1 MIPGLMAPTLALIA
15 VLLAGAVV
23 LHLDRKQ
30 RQYDQQMSLVV
41 TLSQQDVALA
51 DPRSIRR
58 EKIRLQRLRVLAR
71 NLFRYDPNCPDA
83 YTVPVPLVVLIGPVL
98 GVASGMFASTALA
111 ESTSIA
117 IGCLVTIGSIRGLFG
132 WQRDRYANKLR
143 RQLPDALQFVVNAVR
158 AGFPV
163 TEALRGITR
172 ETPEPTRGQFNQVLN
187 EIALGRSAS
196 DALLGLFQRTGVTEY
211 AIFAVT
217 LAVQTKS
224 GGHLAE
230 TIQTLAETVRE
241 RITLAARA
249 KALAGEG
256 TVSATILSILPVVT
270 GIALTVIRPDY
281 LQPLFTDPRG
291 RRLFFMGV
299 ASLLAGIWTMR
310 RMIAGTVKE

>member
-1 MIPGLMAPTLALIA
+1 M
-15 VLLAGAVV
+15 
-23 LHLDRKQ
+23 
-30 RQYDQQMSLVV
+30 
-41 TLSQQDVALA
+41 
-51 DPRSIRR
+51 
-58 EKIRLQRLRVLAR
+58 
-71 NLFRYDPNCPDA
+71 C
-83 YTVPVPLVVLIGPVL
+83 
-98 GVASGMFASTALA
+98 
-111 ESTSIA
+111 
-117 IGCLVTIGSIRGLFG
+117 C
-132 WQRDRYANKLR
+132 
-143 RQLPDALQFVVNAVR
+143 
-158 AGFPV
+158 
-163 TEALRGITR
+163 
-172 ETPEPTRGQFNQVLN
+172 QFNQVLN